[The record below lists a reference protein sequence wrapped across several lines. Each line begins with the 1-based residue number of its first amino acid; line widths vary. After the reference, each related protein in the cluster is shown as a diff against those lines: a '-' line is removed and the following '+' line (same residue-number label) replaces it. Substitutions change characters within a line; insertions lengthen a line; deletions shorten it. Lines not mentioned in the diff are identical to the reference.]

1 MDPLEFN
8 LEPDNFPPSFYLALA
23 KLVDGLPHSDHESMK
38 RLTEARE
45 SAKQKPRRPELQ
57 DVEELNAIDWGAVK
71 AQLTK
76 DGLWS
81 QDSMNQCSPMDLYDH
96 LKRSLDSSP
105 PPNWILKRGSA
116 SYMGKKIDVGGV
128 HLKLLCRFVDA
139 NSEPVNIADLK
150 IACENEHMNTGT
162 LTGYLSNLRKQI
174 LRDLN
179 LPKTQDPITCKDGT
193 YRLNLD

>member
-1 MDPLEFN
+1 
-8 LEPDNFPPSFYLALA
+8 
-23 KLVDGLPHSDHESMK
+23 
-38 RLTEARE
+38 
-45 SAKQKPRRPELQ
+45 
-57 DVEELNAIDWGAVK
+57 
-71 AQLTK
+71 
-76 DGLWS
+76 
-81 QDSMNQCSPMDLYDH
+81 
-96 LKRSLDSSP
+96 
-105 PPNWILKRGSA
+105 
-116 SYMGKKIDVGGV
+116 MGKKIDVGGV

-193 YRLNLD
+193 YCLNLD